1 VNIGDCEVSLMQ
13 DIVEHLRSCVHERK
27 TVVLATIVA
36 TDGSVYRR
44 AGARCLLYPDGR
56 TIGIVSGGCVEQD
69 LLEHAASVFESGRP
83 KLVEYDFRADDGQP
97 WGLGLGC
104 NGALTLWIQRVQP
117 SAGEPLAE
125 KLLDALE
132 ERLTRTVPSRWATV
146 LESSDEAKYPL
157 GTLLELPQ
165 EIVPNDSETC
175 SLQRA
180 ELAGVS
186 VLLFVENLSPRPR
199 LVVYGAGADSVPLL
213 HIGKFLGWHVTL
225 VDHRDAWLDRE
236 ANCLADERILVRRD
250 GYGTVAPP
258 ASAAAV
264 VMTHHYESDRQIL
277 GHLLP
282 LQMLYIGQLGPR
294 HRTARMLSELVSS
307 GQRLLDDDLE
317 KLHAPIGL
325 DVGAETPEEIALCVS
340 AEILARRNRRDGGPL
355 RHRSG
360 PWNMCS
366 PILGNRS

>member
-1 VNIGDCEVSLMQ
+1 MQ
-13 DIVEHLRSCVHERK
+13 DIVEHLKACVQEGK

-44 AGARCLLYPDGR
+44 AGARCLLYPDGQ

-104 NGALTLWIQRVQP
+104 NGALTLWIQRIHP
-117 SAGEPLAE
+117 SAEEALAQ
-125 KLLDALE
+125 KLLGALE

-157 GTLLELPQ
+157 GTLLELPS
-165 EIVPNDSETC
+165 EIALKESPTC
-175 SLQRA
+175 SVQRA
-180 ELAGVS
+180 ELDGVS
-186 VLLFVENLSPRPR
+186 VLLFVENLSARPR
-199 LVVYGAGADSVPLL
+199 LVVYGAGADSYPLL
-213 HIGKFLGWHVTL
+213 QMGKFLGWHVTF
-225 VDHRDAWLDRE
+225 VDHRDAWLNRE
-236 ANCLADERILVRRD
+236 VNLLADERILVRRD
-250 GYGTVAPP
+250 GYGTITPP
-258 ASAAAV
+258 PSAAAV

-277 GHLLP
+277 SHLLP
-282 LQMLYIGQLGPR
+282 REMLYVGQLGPR
-294 HRTARMLSELVSS
+294 HRTARMLSELVRS
-307 GQRLLDDDLE
+307 GQRLLEEDLE

-340 AEILARRNRRDGGPL
+340 AEILARKNRRDGGSL

-360 PWNMCS
+360 PWSRCVS
-366 PILGNRS
+366 TVGDPS